1 MASIRNQ
8 DALKVQGRAVMLVL
22 ALCIGH
28 ALAQQQQQPPIIR
41 EIDVQPPAVAETY
54 GEMIDANMTTEV
66 GERLDP
72 KVLSE
77 DIKRLYKTGK
87 FQTVETRVTS
97 IKDGAARLIL
107 DVEIRPVVRRIEVK
121 GNQRLKDKKI
131 RREIEHGEGAVL
143 DEEQLSQD
151 AEKIRSLYRDKGYVE
166 TKVTFEKEEI
176 GADAV
181 DVVFQIAESGR
192 SKVRK
197 VTFEGNS
204 VFSGRQLRKTIQTR
218 AKWLAYLFNTG
229 FLHEAELTADRQRLQ
244 ERYADAGYLDFVISD
259 IEREYSDNRN
269 WVRLHFDLEE
279 GQPYTVS
286 DVSVSGNQKFGAE
299 ELLELIP
306 LEEGERF
313 RRQAERDGAQ
323 AINNKYHQQGY
334 LEARATPERDVN
346 PAEHTVAVQYQIM
359 EGVPSTIREIHI
371 EGNRI
376 TEDRV
381 IRRELGVYPGEPA
394 DKRKIDAAKKRLR
407 NLGHFSSAEIMP
419 LVTEEADERDL
430 RVVVEETETGRLMLG
445 GGFSTDDDLV
455 GMFEVSQSNFSLL
468 NWPTFRGAGQK
479 LRLRAQLGTERNDF
493 VLSFVEPW
501 LFHKRLRLSADLYA
515 RDREYDEY
523 TEEKAGVTLSL
534 ARSWR
539 KNWRQS
545 IGVRFEDISL
555 TDFST
560 NSNDLLDEEG
570 DYGHHALLV
579 SLTRDTRDSFRNPR
593 RGSRLRISTELMSEA
608 WGSYGDVY
616 RLRGTLH
623 RYFPLFEESALK
635 IGGEIAN
642 ADGLDGDR
650 VPIIDRYFAG
660 GSNSLRGF
668 ELRDVGPLD
677 PVTDD
682 PLGGQSLL
690 LGGIELRVPL
700 VEMVIGRAFFDFG
713 NVWEDSAEWNLSELN
728 ASVGL
733 GVELRLPIGPVTL
746 DYGIPVVTE
755 QDQLDDGGRLHFNMG
770 YTF

>member
-1 MASIRNQ
+1 MESTTDQ
-8 DALKVQGRAVMLVL
+8 CVQGRAVILVF
-22 ALCIGH
+22 ALCVVH
-28 ALAQQQQQPPIIR
+28 AVAQEQQPPIIR
-41 EIDVQPPAVAETY
+41 EIDVQPPAVADTY

-66 GERLDP
+66 GERLKPD
-72 KVLSE
+72 VLSE

-87 FQTVETRVTS
+87 FQTVRTRVAPLEA
-97 IKDGAARLIL
+97 DGARLIL
-107 DVEIRPVVRRIEVK
+107 ELEIRPVVRLFDIE
-121 GNQRLKDKKI
+121 GNQRIKDKKI
-131 RREIEHGEGAVL
+131 RREIGHEEGAVL
-143 DEEQLSQD
+143 DEKKLSQD
-151 AEKIRSLYRDKGYVE
+151 AEKIRKLYLDKGYVE
-166 TKVTFEKEEI
+166 TKVTPLKQEA
-176 GADAV
+176 GPGAV
-181 DVVFQIAESGR
+181 DVVFQISESGR

-204 VFSGRQLRKTIQTR
+204 VFSDRQLRKTIQTR

-229 FLHEAELTADRQRLQ
+229 FLNEAELAADRQRLA
-244 ERYADAGYLDFVISD
+244 ERYANAGYLDFTIED
-259 IEREYSDNRN
+259 IEREYTDNRK
-269 WVRLHFDLEE
+269 WVRLHFEIEE
-279 GQPYTVS
+279 ERPYTVS
-286 DVSVSGNQKFGAE
+286 EIDVSGNQKFGTD
-299 ELLELIP
+299 ELLNLVP

-313 RRQAERDGAQ
+313 RREAERDGAQ
-323 AINNKYHQQGY
+323 AINSKYHQHGY
-334 LEARATPERDVN
+334 LEARASPERNVN
-346 PAEHTVAVQYQIM
+346 PVEHTVAVRYQIQ

-381 IRRELGVYPGEPA
+381 IRRELGIYPGELA

-407 NLGHFSSAEIMP
+407 NLGYFSSVEIMP
-419 LVTEEADERDL
+419 LVTEEPDERDM

-534 ARSWR
+534 ARSWG

-545 IGVRFEDISL
+545 VGVRFEDISL
-555 TDFST
+555 TDFET
-560 NSNDLLDEEG
+560 TSNALLDEEG
-570 DYGHHALLV
+570 DYGHHALLL
-579 SLTRDTRDSFRNPR
+579 SFTRDTRDSYRNPR
-593 RGSRLRISTELMSEA
+593 RGSRLGFSTELMSEA
-608 WGSYGDVY
+608 WGSYGDIY
-616 RLRGTLH
+616 RVRGTLS
-623 RYFPLFEESALK
+623 RYFPLFEESAIK
-635 IGGEIAN
+635 VGGEIAT
-642 ADGLDGDR
+642 ADGVGGDR
-650 VPIIDRYFAG
+650 VAIIDRYFAG
-660 GSNSLRGF
+660 GSTSLRGF

-677 PVTDD
+677 PVTGDS
-682 PLGGQSLL
+682 LGGQSLL

-700 VEMVIGRAFFDFG
+700 VEMVIGRAFCDFG
-713 NVWEDSAEWNLSELN
+713 NVWEDAADWNPSELN

-755 QDQLDDGGRLHFNMG
+755 QDELDDSGRLHFNMG

>member
-1 MASIRNQ
+1 MATNRYQ
-8 DALKVQGRAVMLVL
+8 QVEQGRAVILVL

-28 ALAQQQQQPPIIR
+28 AIAQQQQQPPIIR

-66 GERLDP
+66 GGRLDP
-72 KVLSE
+72 EVLSE

-87 FQTVETRVTS
+87 FLTVQTRVATRE
-97 IKDGAARLIL
+97 DGAARLVL
-107 DVEIRPVVRRIEVK
+107 HLEIRPVVRHINIE

-131 RREIEHGEGAVL
+131 LREIEHGEGAVL
-143 DEEQLSQD
+143 DEKQLSRD
-151 AEKIRSLYRDKGYVE
+151 AEKIRTLYRDKGYVE
-166 TKVTFEKEEI
+166 TEVTYLKQE
-176 GADAV
+176 ASPDAV
-181 DVVFQIAESGR
+181 NVVFQINESGR

-197 VTFEGNS
+197 VTFDGNS
-204 VFSGRQLRKTIQTR
+204 VFSDRQLRKTMQTR

-229 FLHEAELTADRQRLQ
+229 FLHEAELASDRQRLQ
-244 ERYADAGYLDFVISD
+244 ERYADAGYLDFIIRD
-259 IEREYSDNRN
+259 FDREYSDSRK

-279 GQPYTVS
+279 GQPYAVS
-286 DVSVSGNQKFGAE
+286 DVSVSGNQKFGTE
-299 ELLELIP
+299 ELLGLIP

-313 RRQAERDGAQ
+313 RRQAERNGAQ
-323 AINNKYHQQGY
+323 SINNKYHQQGY
-334 LEARATPERDVN
+334 LEARANPVRNVN
-346 PAEHTVAVQYQIM
+346 SAENTVAVEYRIQ

-381 IRRELGVYPGEPA
+381 IRRELGVYPGELA
-394 DKRKIDAAKKRLR
+394 DKRKIDAAKKRLQ
-407 NLGHFSSAEIMP
+407 NLGHFSSVEIMP
-419 LVTEEADERDL
+419 LVTEEPDERDL

-445 GGFSTDDDLV
+445 GGFSTEDDLV

-501 LFHKRLRLSADLYA
+501 LFHKRLSLNVDLYA

-523 TEEKAGVTLSL
+523 TEEKVGATVSL

-545 IGVRFEDISL
+545 IGVRIEDVSL
-555 TDFST
+555 TDFETTSV
-560 NSNDLLDEEG
+560 DLLAEED
-570 DYGHHALLV
+570 DYGHHALLL

-593 RGSRLRISTELMSEA
+593 RGSRLGISTELMTEA
-608 WGSYGDVY
+608 WGSYGDIY
-616 RLRGTLH
+616 RVRGTLD

-635 IGGEIAN
+635 IGGEIAT
-642 ADGLDGDR
+642 ADSFGDDR

-660 GSNSLRGF
+660 GSSSLRGF

-677 PVTDD
+677 STTGD

-690 LGGIELRVPL
+690 LGGIEMRVPL
-700 VEMVIGRAFFDFG
+700 VEMVVGRAFFDFG
-713 NVWEDSAEWNLSELN
+713 NVWADAADWNPSELN

>member
-1 MASIRNQ
+1 MASISYQ
-8 DALKVQGRAVMLVL
+8 SLQGGAVILVL
-22 ALCIGH
+22 ALCVAH
-28 ALAQQQQQPPIIR
+28 AVAQERQPPTIR
-41 EIDVQPPAVAETY
+41 EIEVRPSAVADTY
-54 GEMIDANMTTEV
+54 GEMIDANMTTEE

-87 FQTVETRVTS
+87 FQTVRTRVETL
-97 IKDGAARLIL
+97 DDDAARLIL
-107 DVEIRPVVRRIEVK
+107 ELEIRPVVRRLELE
-121 GNQRLKDKKI
+121 GNKRIKDKKI
-131 RREIEHGEGAVL
+131 SREIGHEEGAVL
-143 DEEQLSQD
+143 DDKQLSQD
-151 AEKIRSLYRDKGYVE
+151 AEKIRTLYRDKGYVE
-166 TKVTFEKEEI
+166 TTVTHEKQDA
-176 GADAV
+176 GPGAV
-181 DVVFQIAESGR
+181 DVVFQISESGR

-204 VFSGRQLRKTIQTR
+204 VFSDRQLRKTIQSR

-229 FLHEAELTADRQRLQ
+229 FLNEAELKADRRRLA
-244 ERYADAGYLDFVISD
+244 ERYADAGYLDFAIED
-259 IEREYSDNRN
+259 IERDYTENRK
-269 WVRLHFDLEE
+269 WVRLHFEIEE
-279 GQPYTVS
+279 GSPYTVS
-286 DVSVSGNQKFGAE
+286 EVSVSGNQKFGAD
-299 ELLELIP
+299 ELLDLVP

-313 RRQAERDGAQ
+313 RRQAERNGAQ
-323 AINNKYHQQGY
+323 AINNKYHQHGY
-334 LEARATPERDVN
+334 LEARANPERNVN
-346 PAEHTVAVQYQIM
+346 PAEHTVAVQYRIQ
-359 EGVPSTIREIHI
+359 EGGPSTVREIHI

-381 IRRELGVYPGEPA
+381 IRRELGVYPGELA
-394 DKRKIDAAKKRLR
+394 DKRKIDAAKKRLQ
-407 NLGHFSSAEIMP
+407 NLGHFSSVEIMP
-419 LVTEEADERDL
+419 LVTEEPDERDI
-430 RVVVEETETGRLMLG
+430 RVIVEETETGRLMLG

-534 ARSWR
+534 ARSWG

-545 IGVRFEDISL
+545 VGVRFEDISL
-555 TDFST
+555 TDFETTSQ
-560 NSNDLLDEEG
+560 DLLDEEG
-570 DYGHHALLV
+570 DYGHHALLL
-579 SLTRDTRDSFRNPR
+579 SFTRDTRDSYRNPR
-593 RGSRLRISTELMSEA
+593 RGSRLGINTELMSEA
-608 WGSYGDVY
+608 WGSYEDIY
-616 RLRGTLH
+616 RVRGTLS
-623 RYFPLFEESALK
+623 RYFPLFEESAIK
-635 IGGEIAN
+635 VGGEIAT
-642 ADGLDGDR
+642 AESFSGDS
-650 VPIIDRYFAG
+650 VAIIDRYFAG
-660 GSNSLRGF
+660 GSTSLRGF

-677 PVTDD
+677 PVTGDS
-682 PLGGQSLL
+682 LGGQSLL

-713 NVWEDSAEWNLSELN
+713 NVWADAADWDPSELN

-755 QDQLDDGGRLHFNMG
+755 QDELDDSGRLHFNMG